1 MAFKNMHSLH
11 GLIIGVMVGLYT
23 RSPVAGVVTGVAL
36 YAYMAKFGHGLPTMT
51 SNMHN
56 SNTFNR
62 SCGNRNK
69 IQSCHNLI

>member
-1 MAFKNMHSLH
+1 MMFKNMHSLH

-51 SNMHN
+51 SNMSN
-56 SNTFNR
+56 KNTFKR
-62 SCGNRNK
+62 IHPSRNDHDFAT
-69 IQSCHNLI
+69 I